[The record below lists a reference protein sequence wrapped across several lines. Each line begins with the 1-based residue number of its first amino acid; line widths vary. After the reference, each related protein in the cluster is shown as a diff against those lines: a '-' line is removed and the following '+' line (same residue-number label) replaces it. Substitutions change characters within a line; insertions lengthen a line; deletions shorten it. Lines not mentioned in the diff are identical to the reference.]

1 MNSPDTVIHTHIDP
15 RIPPQLGRYRIRSEL
30 GRGAMG
36 VVYRA
41 DDEQLG
47 RPVALKTLYMGED
60 AAAEHAVRFQ
70 QEARAAGGLNHPN
83 LVTVYD
89 VGRDGDWAYLAMEL
103 LEGVELRDR
112 LTSGR
117 VSLAMAVDIVRQI
130 ALGAG
135 VAHARGVVHRD
146 IKPANIMLVHGRH
159 AKLMDFG
166 IARIPTSDVITQT
179 GTILGSPKYM
189 SPEQIAG
196 HDIDHRADIFSLGVV
211 LHEMLTGTTPFNGAD
226 VNQLMYAIGHAE
238 PPVPSRLNPEVPVV
252 LDLIVAKTLAKSPAD
267 RYASAEALAAD
278 LLACRSSLTTAG
290 EAEDEFTA
298 DPTPG
303 QGVSMT
309 SFTPLAQSFATTQ
322 SMTRASFAP
331 EMALLSVSRRF
342 DSSAALQRLRD
353 GDLLAPAPPPR
364 HRWKRGPWLLAAT
377 LAAALFTSLAI
388 VFG

>member
-1 MNSPDTVIHTHIDP
+1 MNSPDTIIHTHIDP
-15 RIPPQLGRYRIRSEL
+15 RIPTQLGRYRIHSEL

-41 DDEQLG
+41 HDEQLG

-112 LTSGR
+112 LSSSR
-117 VSLAMAVDIVRQI
+117 VSLAMAVDIVRQV

-135 VAHARGVVHRD
+135 VAHAKGVVHRD
-146 IKPANIMLVHGRH
+146 IKPANIMLVHGGH

-196 HDIDHRADIFSLGVV
+196 SDIDHRADIFSLGVV

-238 PPVPSRLNPEVPVV
+238 PAIPSRLNPDVPVV
-252 LDLIVAKTLAKSPAD
+252 LDLIVAKALAKQPAD
-267 RYASAEALAAD
+267 RYQTAETLAAD
-278 LLACRSSLTTAG
+278 LLAARSGLSGAADD
-290 EAEDEFTA
+290 EADA
-298 DPTPG
+298 DASANP
-303 QGVSMT
+303 GVSMT

-331 EMALLSVSRRF
+331 DMALLSVSRRF
-342 DSSAALQRLRD
+342 DSSAALRLLLGD
-353 GDLLAPAPPPR
+353 DLLVPPPPPR
-364 HRWKRGPWLLAAT
+364 KRWRRGPWLLAAT

>member
-1 MNSPDTVIHTHIDP
+1 MNSPDTVIHTYIDP
-15 RIPPQLGRYRIRSEL
+15 RIPTQLGRYRIQSEL

-112 LTSGR
+112 LASGR
-117 VSLAMAVDIVRQI
+117 VSLAMAVDIVRQV

-196 HDIDHRADIFSLGVV
+196 NEIDHRADIFSLGVV

-238 PPVPSRLNPEVPVV
+238 PPIPSRLNPEVPVV
-252 LDLIVAKTLAKSPAD
+252 LDLIVAKTLAKAPAD
-267 RYASAEALAAD
+267 RYQSAEALAAD
-278 LLACRSSLTTAG
+278 LLACRSGLTGAPD
-290 EAEDEFTA
+290 DETDA
-298 DPTPG
+298 DAPLSA
-303 QGVSMT
+303 GVSMT

-331 EMALLSVSRRF
+331 DMALLSVSRRF
-342 DSSAALQRLRD
+342 DSSAAIERLRG
-353 GDLLAPAPPPR
+353 GDLLAPPPPPR
-364 HRWKRGPWLLAAT
+364 KRWRKGPWLLAAT

>member
-1 MNSPDTVIHTHIDP
+1 MNSPDTIIHTHVDP
-15 RIPPQLGRYRIRSEL
+15 RIPTQLGRYRIQSEL

-41 DDEQLG
+41 HDEQLG

-112 LTSGR
+112 LASSR
-117 VSLAMAVDIVRQI
+117 VSLAMAVDIVRQV

-135 VAHARGVVHRD
+135 VAHAKGVVHRD

-196 HDIDHRADIFSLGVV
+196 NEIDHRADIFSLGVV

-238 PPVPSRLNPEVPVV
+238 PAIPSRLNPDVPVV
-252 LDLIVAKTLAKSPAD
+252 LDLIVAKTLAKQPAD
-267 RYASAEALAAD
+267 RYQTAEALAAD
-278 LLACRSSLTTAG
+278 LLTARSGLSGAADD
-290 EAEDEFTA
+290 EADAEA
-298 DPTPG
+298 PMSA
-303 QGVSMT
+303 GVSMT

-331 EMALLSVSRRF
+331 DMALLSVSRHF
-342 DSSAALQRLRD
+342 DSSAALRQLM
-353 GDLLAPAPPPR
+353 GDDQLAPPPPPR
-364 HRWKRGPWLLAAT
+364 KRWRRGPWLLAAT

>member
-1 MNSPDTVIHTHIDP
+1 MTSPDTIIHTHIDP
-15 RIPPQLGRYRIRSEL
+15 RIPSQLGRYRIQSEL

-112 LTSGR
+112 LASSR
-117 VSLAMAVDIVRQI
+117 VSLAMAVDIVRQV

-196 HDIDHRADIFSLGVV
+196 NDIDHRADIFSLGVV

-238 PPVPSRLNPEVPVV
+238 PAIPSRLNPDVPVV
-252 LDLIVAKTLAKSPAD
+252 LDLIVAKTLAKQPAD
-267 RYASAEALAAD
+267 RYQSAEALAAD
-278 LLACRSSLTTAG
+278 LLACRSSLSGAADD
-290 EAEDEFTA
+290 EAA
-298 DPTPG
+298 DSESPLG
-303 QGVSMT
+303 SGVSMT

-331 EMALLSVSRRF
+331 DMTLLSVSRHF
-342 DSSAALQRLRD
+342 DSEAALARLRD
-353 GDLLAPAPPPR
+353 GDLLVTPPPPR
-364 HRWKRGPWLLAAT
+364 QRWRRGPWLLAAT
-377 LAAALFTSLAI
+377 LAAALFTSVAI

>member
-1 MNSPDTVIHTHIDP
+1 MNSPDTVIHTYIDP
-15 RIPPQLGRYRIRSEL
+15 RIPTQLGRYRIQSEL

-112 LTSGR
+112 LASGR
-117 VSLAMAVDIVRQI
+117 VSLAMAVDIVRQV

-196 HDIDHRADIFSLGVV
+196 NEIDHRADIFSLGVV

-238 PPVPSRLNPEVPVV
+238 PAIPSRLNPEVPVV
-252 LDLIVAKTLAKSPAD
+252 LDLIVAKTLAKAPAD
-267 RYASAEALAAD
+267 RYQSAEALAAD
-278 LLACRSSLTTAG
+278 LLACRSGLAG
-290 EAEDEFTA
+290 APDDETDA
-298 DPTPG
+298 DAPLSA
-303 QGVSMT
+303 GVSMT

-331 EMALLSVSRRF
+331 DMALLSVSRRF
-342 DSSAALQRLRD
+342 DSSAAIERLRG
-353 GDLLAPAPPPR
+353 GDLLAPPPPPR
-364 HRWKRGPWLLAAT
+364 KRWRKGPWLLAAT

>member
-1 MNSPDTVIHTHIDP
+1 MSDPAIHSSLATIGEQRVP
-15 RIPPQLGRYRIRSEL
+15 VPTRLGRYRIIEEL

-41 DDEQLG
+41 DDETLG
-47 RPVALKTLYMGED
+47 RPVALKTLYMGAD

-103 LEGVELRDR
+103 LEGIELRDR
-112 LTSGR
+112 LSSAR
-117 VSLAMAVDIVRQI
+117 VSLAMAVDIVRQV

-135 VAHARGVVHRD
+135 RAHAQGIVHRD

-166 IARIPTSDVITQT
+166 IARIPASDVITQT

-189 SPEQIAG
+189 SPEHIG
-196 HDIDHRADIFSLGVV
+196 GTDVDHRADIFSLGVV

-238 PPVPSRLNPEVPVV
+238 PVAPSRLNPEIPAV
-252 LDLIVAKTLAKSPAD
+252 LDLIVAKALAKSPTD
-267 RYASAEALAAD
+267 RYQSAEALAAD
-278 LLACRSSLTTAG
+278 LLASRSGLSEGSHDEADG
-290 EAEDEFTA
+290 EAVH
-298 DPTPG
+298 
-303 QGVSMT
+303 GVSMT

-322 SMTRASFAP
+322 SMTRALASGDL
-331 EMALLSVSRRF
+331 ALLSLSRRF
-342 DSSAALQRLRD
+342 DSSVAIERMRS
-353 GDLLAPAPPPR
+353 GDLSVPAPATR
-364 HRWKRGPWLLAAT
+364 RRWRRGPLMLAAT
-377 LAAALFTSLAI
+377 LVAALFTGLAI

>member
-1 MNSPDTVIHTHIDP
+1 MNSPDTIIHTHIDP
-15 RIPPQLGRYRIRSEL
+15 RIPTQLGRYRIHSEL

-41 DDEQLG
+41 HDEQLG

-112 LTSGR
+112 LASSR
-117 VSLAMAVDIVRQI
+117 VSLAMAVDIVRQV

-135 VAHARGVVHRD
+135 VAHAKGVVHRD

-196 HDIDHRADIFSLGVV
+196 NDIDHRADIFSLGVV

-238 PPVPSRLNPEVPVV
+238 PAIPSRLNPDVPVV
-252 LDLIVAKTLAKSPAD
+252 LDLIVAKTLAKQPAD
-267 RYASAEALAAD
+267 RYQTAEALAAD
-278 LLACRSSLTTAG
+278 LLTARSGLSGAG
-290 EAEDEFTA
+290 DDESDA
-298 DPTPG
+298 DAAMSP
-303 QGVSMT
+303 GVSMT

-331 EMALLSVSRRF
+331 DMALLSVSRRF
-342 DSSAALQRLRD
+342 DSSAALRLLLGD
-353 GDLLAPAPPPR
+353 DLLAPPPPPR
-364 HRWKRGPWLLAAT
+364 KRWRRGPWLLAAT